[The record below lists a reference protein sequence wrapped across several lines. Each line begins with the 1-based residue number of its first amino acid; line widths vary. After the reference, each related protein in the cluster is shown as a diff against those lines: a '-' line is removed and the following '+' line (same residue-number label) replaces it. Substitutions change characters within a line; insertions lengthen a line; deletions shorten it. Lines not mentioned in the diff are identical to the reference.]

1 MNVIKNREMNKK
13 DNRYKSNTIIHKDIL
28 QKERGET
35 ITSNINKNVVL
46 PTELDGRIVWKDF
59 LTPVIDQGKCGSCWA
74 FASVQCLQDRFTIQ
88 SSGKI
93 RVDLSPTKMI
103 ICDENFSMDK
113 YYEKNKFGFSCFG
126 NTLYNACKF
135 LYLYGVSTETCLPY
149 FSPIG
154 QDVKFNSLKNVSNI
168 YNIPFCSYI
177 TGPYKDLC
185 VDFFYDEKRNI
196 IEGTPSRSWRAY
208 DVFWI
213 KYEGDD
219 YNIRYIIWKWGPVVT
234 SMDVYDDFYDYQE
247 GTIYKH
253 SPSSTLKGGHS
264 VVIVGWGESEGNKYW
279 ICRNTWGKDWGE
291 NGYFKIQ
298 RGTNECSIEQNA
310 MDIIPDFFYETEQKD
325 ILVETEFEEKHD
337 KLRKKRDTVDID
349 YTGFSKRVLN
359 TSDYLPF
366 LPIEK
371 DEIPN
376 WITFIAA
383 DVGKIKNDI
392 VWWWI
397 SLFIFFTIV
406 WTISLKILIR

>member
-1 MNVIKNREMNKK
+1 MSKK
-13 DNRYKSNTIIHKDIL
+13 YNIYKSNTIVDKDIL
-28 QKERGET
+28 EKQRDVV
-35 ITSNINKNVVL
+35 IPSNINKNVVL

-59 LTPVIDQGKCGSCWA
+59 LSPVIDQGKCGSCWA

-103 ICDENFSMDK
+103 LCDENFSIDK
-113 YYEKNKFGFSCFG
+113 YDENNHVGFSCFG

-135 LYLYGVSTETCLPY
+135 LYLYGVTTETCLPY

-154 QDVKFNSLKNVSNI
+154 QNVKFKSLKNVSNI
-168 YNIPFCSYI
+168 YDIPFCSYI

-196 IEGTPSRSWRAY
+196 IKGTPSRSWRAY
-208 DVFWI
+208 DIFWI

-219 YNIRYIIWKWGPVVT
+219 YNIRYNIWKWGPVVT

-253 SPSSTLKGGHS
+253 SPSSTLKSGHS

-279 ICRNTWGKDWGE
+279 ICRNTWGNDWGE

-310 MDIIPDFFYETEQKD
+310 MDIVPDFFYETEQKD
-325 ILVETEFEEKHD
+325 IIAETEFVEKRD
-337 KLRKKRDTVDID
+337 KLKRERDDVDID

-359 TSDYLPF
+359 RSEYLPF

-371 DEIPN
+371 DDIPN

-383 DVGKIKNDI
+383 DVGKIKNDKI
-392 VWWWI
+392 WWFL
-397 SLFIFFTIV
+397 SLFILFTIV

>member
-1 MNVIKNREMNKK
+1 M
-13 DNRYKSNTIIHKDIL
+13 
-28 QKERGET
+28 
-35 ITSNINKNVVL
+35 
-46 PTELDGRIVWKDF
+46 
-59 LTPVIDQGKCGSCWA
+59 
-74 FASVQCLQDRFTIQ
+74 
-88 SSGKI
+88 
-93 RVDLSPTKMI
+93 
-103 ICDENFSMDK
+103 
-113 YYEKNKFGFSCFG
+113 
-126 NTLYNACKF
+126 
-135 LYLYGVSTETCLPY
+135 
-149 FSPIG
+149 
-154 QDVKFNSLKNVSNI
+154 SNI

-185 VDFFYDEKRNI
+185 VDSFYDEKRNI
-196 IEGTPSRSWRAY
+196 IEGTPSRSWRVY
-208 DVFWI
+208 DIFWI

-234 SMDVYDDFYDYQE
+234 SMDVYDDFYNYQE

-253 SPSSTLKGGHS
+253 SPSSTLKSGHS

-310 MDIIPDFFYETEQKD
+310 MDIVPDFFYETEQKD
-325 ILVETEFEEKHD
+325 IITETEFVKKQD

-349 YTGFSKRVLN
+349 YNGFSKRVLN
-359 TSDYLPF
+359 TSDHLPF

-371 DEIPN
+371 DELPN

-392 VWWWI
+392 VWWWL